1 MRRLLAAA
9 CAALLAA
16 HAACAQ
22 PAPLRAVPLPLAAE
36 DAPERLGPLR
46 FAGALHLTS
55 ADRRF
60 GGLSGMLVDAALN
73 LTGVT
78 DSGLWVA
85 ARLVIERDRLAGVA
99 DLVLRPIRDSA
110 GQPLARGFMGDAE
123 ALARLPDGRLVVAF
137 ERWHRLRVHAGP
149 DAPGLYLET
158 PPGAAELG
166 GNEGIEA
173 LTALSDGRLLAIE
186 EGPDDARPRR
196 AWLGGLQRPWLSL
209 AYRAEPGWRPTD
221 AAGLPDGGAL
231 VLERSFSLLGGF
243 AGRIMHLSAA
253 TLAAAGEGT
262 VLAGRELARLA
273 PPLLAD
279 NYEALAIAPRAAGGF
294 WVFVASDD
302 NFHPLQRTLLLAF
315 VLEVLPG

>member
-1 MRRLLAAA
+1 MHRLLAAL

-16 HAACAQ
+16 NAACAQ

-36 DAPERLGPLR
+36 DAPERLGPFR

-60 GGLSGMLVDAALN
+60 GGVSGMLVDAGLN
-73 LTGVT
+73 LVGVT
-78 DSGLWVA
+78 DAGLWVT
-85 ARLVIERDRLAGVA
+85 ARLVIERDRLVGLA
-99 DLVLRPIRDSA
+99 DLALRPIRDSA
-110 GQPLARGFMGDAE
+110 GQPLARGFMADAE

-137 ERWHRLRVHAGP
+137 ERWHRMRVHAGP
-149 DAPGLYLET
+149 DAPGLYLEA
-158 PPGAAELG
+158 PAGVAQLS

-186 EGPDDARPRR
+186 EGSDDDRPRR
-196 AWLGGLQRPWLSL
+196 AWLGGAGRAWLSL
-209 AYRAEPGWRPTD
+209 SYRTTPGWRPTD

-231 VLERSFSLLGGF
+231 VLERSFSLFGGF
-243 AGRIMHLSAA
+243 AGRIMHLPAA
-253 TLAAAGEGT
+253 SLAAAAEGA
-262 VLAGRELARLA
+262 VLAARELARLS

-279 NYEALAIAPRAAGGF
+279 NFEALAIAPRAAGGF

-315 VLEVLPG
+315 VLEALPG